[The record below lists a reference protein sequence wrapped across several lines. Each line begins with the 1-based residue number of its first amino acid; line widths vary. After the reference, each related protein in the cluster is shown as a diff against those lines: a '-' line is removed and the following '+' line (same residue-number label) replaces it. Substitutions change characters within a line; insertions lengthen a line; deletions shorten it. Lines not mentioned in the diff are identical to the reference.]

1 MSNLYKKELDII
13 NNIYGA
19 ILYCK
24 YDEFSTILYANQYFY
39 DLIGYTKEE
48 METKFNNRFA
58 DLVIDDVSEILIK
71 IEDKISKGENL
82 DYEYRLR
89 RKDNSIIWVHDTAVY
104 NKEDNAFYVTLMDI
118 TYMKSVEYQKKR
130 FNNYLNNIT
139 NKIII
144 TDIDGIIEYKNNEA
158 KNNYFYP
165 EIGGNINE
173 YIFSNI
179 IGYYEDDLW
188 EKVKSGSKVEYET
201 RVKIDNKFVS
211 HNKNQ
216 LIPIKDE
223 LGEVLNIMQ
232 ISENIM
238 NKGDTLTQFP
248 TRYLFEE
255 YYEKVKLHI
264 EDNLHIYMVLL
275 DIDNFKKI
283 NDAYGHIIGD
293 KVILETATKI
303 SDIIYKRDYV
313 CRYGG
318 DEFILLLIDENDDN
332 IIDRL
337 IKISEYPAISKELV
351 EIDVTYSIGVA
362 KLENKELNYFNL
374 LDLADK
380 ALYNVKRNGRN
391 NICFASDFKL
401 VK

>member
-1 MSNLYKKELDII
+1 
-13 NNIYGA
+13 
-19 ILYCK
+19 
-24 YDEFSTILYANQYFY
+24 
-39 DLIGYTKEE
+39 
-48 METKFNNRFA
+48 
-58 DLVIDDVSEILIK
+58 
-71 IEDKISKGENL
+71 
-82 DYEYRLR
+82 
-89 RKDNSIIWVHDTAVY
+89 
-104 NKEDNAFYVTLMDI
+104 
-118 TYMKSVEYQKKR
+118 
-130 FNNYLNNIT
+130 
-139 NKIII
+139 
-144 TDIDGIIEYKNNEA
+144 
-158 KNNYFYP
+158 
-165 EIGGNINE
+165 
-173 YIFSNI
+173 
-179 IGYYEDDLW
+179 
-188 EKVKSGSKVEYET
+188 
-201 RVKIDNKFVS
+201 
-211 HNKNQ
+211 
-216 LIPIKDE
+216 
-223 LGEVLNIMQ
+223 MQ